1 MGVPTIGEFKNGRGE
16 FFDTEPSGPNGRS
29 ILCRFVWTNTNTDTP
44 HFEQSFS
51 EDGGKTWEVNW
62 ITDQTRVS
70 DGSGKAEVEGSLRNA
85 AQRDGQHGFDF
96 SYGTWKTHINRLHH
110 PLPRSPTPVQY
121 HQTPI

>member
-44 HFEQSFS
+44 YFEQSFS

-62 ITDQTRVS
+62 ITDQTRVK
-70 DGSGKAEVEGSLRNA
+70 DEA
-85 AQRDGQHGFDF
+85 D
-96 SYGTWKTHINRLHH
+96 KTN
-110 PLPRSPTPVQY
+110 
-121 HQTPI
+121 